1 MNGVGE
7 QFEAHSNPL
16 EMTPQALAAL
26 LLEHKS
32 HAILD
37 VREAWELDICALKD
51 CLHIPLG
58 DLARRID
65 ELPRDCPIVVVCH
78 TGRRSLLAT
87 QLLRQ
92 HGLVQAVNLEGGV
105 EAWATDIDPE
115 MQRY

>member
-1 MNGVGE
+1 MSGVE
-7 QFEAHSNPL
+7 DKPEVTAAPL
-16 EMTPQALAAL
+16 EMSPKALAML
-26 LLEHKS
+26 QVEHKP

-58 DLARRID
+58 DLARRMN
-65 ELPRDCPIVVVCH
+65 ELPKDCPMIVVCH

-87 QLLRQ
+87 RFLREA
-92 HGLVQAVNLEGGV
+92 GMVQAINLEGGV
-105 EAWATDIDPE
+105 EAWATDIDPA